1 MNKRRDPHDD
11 KNNPLV
17 RLGQGDY
24 ARDLMPAD
32 FEDPPRLDEGACVG
46 LLIIALFY
54 FVLGFLL
61 GAWLW

>member
-1 MNKRRDPHDD
+1 MNPND
-11 KNNPLV
+11 KNNDPLV
-17 RLGQGDY
+17 RIGQGDY
-24 ARDLMPAD
+24 ARDLYPHD
-32 FEDPPRLDEGACVG
+32 FDDPPKPNEGACVG